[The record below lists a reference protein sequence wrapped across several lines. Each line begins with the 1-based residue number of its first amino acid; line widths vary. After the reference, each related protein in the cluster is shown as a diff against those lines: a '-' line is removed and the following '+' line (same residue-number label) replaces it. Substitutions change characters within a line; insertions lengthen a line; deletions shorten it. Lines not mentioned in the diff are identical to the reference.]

1 MPGYFEHRSLLLLL
15 HLDSRQ
21 CEQVT
26 YRSPARFLLCVLFDD
41 EGCLRWTHFPV
52 LVKGSVDLQP
62 ISEMDSDARERLGE
76 VRVSSSDLAS
86 LRDRRI
92 STSAFARS
100 VAISL
105 NAISAASPTSSGE
118 SP

>member
-1 MPGYFEHRSLLLLL
+1 MPGYFEHRSPLLLL

-41 EGCLRWTHFPV
+41 VRHLRWTQFPI
-52 LVKGSVDLQP
+52 LVKWSVDLQP
-62 ISEMDSDARERLGE
+62 VSEMDSDARGRLGE
-76 VRVSSSDLAS
+76 VRVSSSDLDS

-92 STSAFARS
+92 STSAFTRS
-100 VAISL
+100 DAISL